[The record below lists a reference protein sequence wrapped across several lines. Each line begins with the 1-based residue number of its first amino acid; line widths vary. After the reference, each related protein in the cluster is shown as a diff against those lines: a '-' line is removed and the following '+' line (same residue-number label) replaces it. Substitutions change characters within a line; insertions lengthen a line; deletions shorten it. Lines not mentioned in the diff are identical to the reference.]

1 MSALKTLPQV
11 KPSKKIRSKFCVWQE
26 LATGKIEVVG
36 DFRGE
41 RFDVGW
47 KKVIDWTNY
56 YHVLRSTLAQDVTI
70 VIKPRL
76 NDILFVRQSHKNK
89 GARNRIDRKHVDFL
103 LCETATMTPRL
114 VVELD
119 DRSHQKKDRQERDEL
134 VDGALKAAG
143 LPILHVSAV
152 RGYVPQ
158 ELFAQ
163 IQQAIQNTSRP

>member
-1 MSALKTLPQV
+1 MNSGCLSLLTLGLFG
-11 KPSKKIRSKFCVWQE
+11 RSNTTSERVSDYPYG
-26 LATGKIEVVG
+26 LRD
-36 DFRGE
+36 DFLSPAE
-41 RFDVGW
+41 ISF
-47 KKVIDWTNY
+47 
-56 YHVLRSTLAQDVTI
+56 YHVLRSTLALDVTI

-76 NDILFVRQSHKNK
+76 SDILFVRQPHKNK

-143 LPILHVSAV
+143 LPILHVPAAK
-152 RGYVPQ
+152 GYVPQ
-158 ELFAQ
+158 ELFTQ
-163 IQQAIQNTSRP
+163 IQQAIQSTGLP